1 MGMSEKFT
9 IHAADLGSTNATNAG
24 VSDATNT
31 VADVAG
37 PTVDRLAS
45 GAHRVV
51 DQMADVAA
59 RAADAVDVKSEQLKD
74 IQAQWL
80 EKSRVYIRDNP
91 VKSLGIAVVSGF
103 LLSRLL
109 SSR

>member
-1 MGMSEKFT
+1 
-9 IHAADLGSTNATNAG
+9 
-24 VSDATNT
+24 
-31 VADVAG
+31 
-37 PTVDRLAS
+37 
-45 GAHRVV
+45 
-51 DQMADVAA
+51 MADVAA

>member
-9 IHAADLGSTNATNAG
+9 IHAADLGSINATNVG
-24 VSDATNT
+24 VSDTTNT
-31 VADVAG
+31 VADVDG

-45 GAHRVV
+45 GAHRAV

-80 EKSRVYIRDNP
+80 EKSRVYVRDNP
-91 VKSLGIAVVSGF
+91 MKSLGIAVVGGF

>member
-1 MGMSEKFT
+1 MGISEKFT
-9 IHAADLGSTNATNAG
+9 IHAADSISDNSATVG
-24 VSDATNT
+24 RSDTTNT
-31 VADVAG
+31 GADVAG
-37 PTVDRLAS
+37 PAVDRLAS
-45 GAHRVV
+45 GAHRAV

-59 RAADAVDVKSEQLKD
+59 RAADALDVKSVQLKD
-74 IQAQWL
+74 LQAQWL
-80 EKSRVYIRDNP
+80 EKGRVYIRDNP